1 MNLSKMRFPLTPP
14 SEQVAE
20 RLLSSIYSLVEFRMW
35 LKRIQNWLEIF
46 LLTEKLVT
54 MMDFGEYLLTF
65 YRFAR
70 LCLLLEI
77 SIYFFN
83 SLLKDDRMYAHLTVF
98 ETLILA
104 AHFYLPDTF
113 TTEAKVEL
121 VNDVIDE
128 LGLGKT
134 RDTIIGDEK
143 KRGISGGE
151 RKRANIAAQLI
162 SDPAVLFLDEPTSG
176 LDSFQ
181 ALAVMDSM
189 KTLAANGRLVVTVIH
204 QPRSSIYD
212 MFDKLLLLS
221 ESHAIYLGPARDA
234 CAYFEGM
241 GHVCPQFFNP
251 ADFFLDILSPD
262 VRTPEREQTTQ
273 KRIADFA
280 EVWLSAA
287 AQRNIRTNSEIQK
300 DTTLGEIKQTG
311 TFSAGKFSRN
321 ILLLGWRSFSEQR
334 RNIGAIMFKTI
345 MSIIFACIIGGIYS
359 GNSNDLSS
367 IRNKYFLI

>member
-1 MNLSKMRFPLTPP
+1 
-14 SEQVAE
+14 
-20 RLLSSIYSLVEFRMW
+20 
-35 LKRIQNWLEIF
+35 
-46 LLTEKLVT
+46 
-54 MMDFGEYLLTF
+54 
-65 YRFAR
+65 
-70 LCLLLEI
+70 
-77 SIYFFN
+77 
-83 SLLKDDRMYAHLTVF
+83 MYAHLTVF
-98 ETLILA
+98 ETLILS

-143 KRGISGGE
+143 KRGVSGGE

-234 CAYFEGM
+234 CAYFEAL
-241 GHVCPQFFNP
+241 GHICPEFFNP

-273 KRIADFA
+273 KRITDFA
-280 EVWLSAA
+280 AVWKSSA
-287 AQRNIRTNSEIQK
+287 AQRDIRTNSQIQK
-300 DTTLGEIKQTG
+300 DASLGEIKQNG
-311 TFSAGKFSRN
+311 TFSYSKFSRN

-345 MSIIFACIIGGIYS
+345 MSIIFAGIIGGIYS
-359 GNSNDLSS
+359 GNSNDIAS
-367 IRNKYFLI
+367 IRNKYVSFLSRVTIVSVNYLCMYVQAGIAVHYHNQPDIQ